1 MAVNGWV
8 VPAGMIGAEGV
19 TVTPVSV
26 ADPTTRVAVPVMAV
40 APAPLIAVMVTVPAP
55 TGCAS
60 AVASM
65 VATVA
70 SEVIQLTWLVMSWEV
85 WSENAPSAEY

>member
-1 MAVNGWV
+1 MLSAD
-8 VPAGMIGAEGV
+8 GV

-26 ADPTTRVAVPVMAV
+26 ADPTTRVAVPVMAA
-40 APAPLIAVMVTVPAP
+40 APVPLIAVTAAVPAP

-65 VATVA
+65 VAIVA
-70 SEVIQLTWLVMSWEV
+70 SDVDQLTWLVTSWEV
-85 WSENAPSAEY
+85 WSENVPSAEY